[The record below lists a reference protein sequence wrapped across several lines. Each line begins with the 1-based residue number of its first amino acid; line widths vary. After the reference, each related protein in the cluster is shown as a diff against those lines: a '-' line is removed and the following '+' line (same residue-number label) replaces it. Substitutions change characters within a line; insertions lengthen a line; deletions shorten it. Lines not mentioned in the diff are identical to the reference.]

1 MIDLD
6 IKLLDLFKGYV
17 VRKDIVR
24 SVKGGA
30 NVPMFVLEY
39 LLANSCST
47 DNEEKI
53 AEGVASVKKI
63 LREHYVNPDE
73 ANLVQAKIRENG
85 SYKIID
91 KIAVRLD
98 PAKDKYWAELSNLNV
113 REANISDELVTQH
126 EKMMMGGIWA
136 VIDMEYDPQQM
147 IGSKIYPFVVS
158 KVRPIQLS
166 NFDDSKVRDLRRHF
180 SKEEWFNVLLRSGGY
195 EPESEGMSY
204 RVKMLLLSRFLPL
217 VEANFNLAELGP
229 RSSGKS
235 YVFKEL

>member
-73 ANLVQAKIRENG
+73 AMYFHPQ
-85 SYKIID
+85 
-91 KIAVRLD
+91 
-98 PAKDKYWAELSNLNV
+98 
-113 REANISDELVTQH
+113 SD
-126 EKMMMGGIWA
+126 
-136 VIDMEYDPQQM
+136 
-147 IGSKIYPFVVS
+147 
-158 KVRPIQLS
+158 
-166 NFDDSKVRDLRRHF
+166 
-180 SKEEWFNVLLRSGGY
+180 
-195 EPESEGMSY
+195 
-204 RVKMLLLSRFLPL
+204 
-217 VEANFNLAELGP
+217 
-229 RSSGKS
+229 
-235 YVFKEL
+235 